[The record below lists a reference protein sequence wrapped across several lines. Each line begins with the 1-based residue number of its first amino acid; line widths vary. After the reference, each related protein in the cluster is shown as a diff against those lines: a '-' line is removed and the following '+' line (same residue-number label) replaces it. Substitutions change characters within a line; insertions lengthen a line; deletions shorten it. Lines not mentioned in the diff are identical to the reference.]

1 VRHITPLWI
10 EGGRVSETA
19 AGLLFLIVAG
29 MVAIGLLV
37 LLFRILTSRLFLN
50 LSALLA
56 LAFLALIVVLIGWGG

>member
-1 VRHITPLWI
+1 M
-10 EGGRVSETA
+10 SETA
-19 AGLLFLIVAG
+19 ADLLFLIVAG

-56 LAFLALIVVLIGWGG
+56 LAFLVFLAFLIGWGG

>member
-1 VRHITPLWI
+1 MS
-10 EGGRVSETA
+10 GTA
-19 AGLLFLIVAG
+19 TGLMFLIVAG

-56 LAFLALIVVLIGWGG
+56 IAFLGLLIFLTSWGG

>member
-1 VRHITPLWI
+1 M
-10 EGGRVSETA
+10 SETA

-50 LSALLA
+50 LSALLV
-56 LAFLALIVVLIGWGG
+56 LAFLAFLAIMIGWGG

>member
-1 VRHITPLWI
+1 M
-10 EGGRVSETA
+10 SETA

-56 LAFLALIVVLIGWGG
+56 LAFLAFLAVLIGWGG

>member
-1 VRHITPLWI
+1 M
-10 EGGRVSETA
+10 SETG
-19 AGLLFLIVAG
+19 AGLLFLIVTG

-56 LAFLALIVVLIGWGG
+56 LAFLAFLAVLIGWGG

>member
-1 VRHITPLWI
+1 
-10 EGGRVSETA
+10 VSETA
-19 AGLLFLIVAG
+19 AGLLFLIIAG

-56 LAFLALIVVLIGWGG
+56 LAFLAFLAVLIGWGG

>member
-1 VRHITPLWI
+1 M
-10 EGGRVSETA
+10 
-19 AGLLFLIVAG
+19 GLLFLIFAG

-56 LAFLALIVVLIGWGG
+56 LAFLGFLIFLMSWKG

>member
-1 VRHITPLWI
+1 MS
-10 EGGRVSETA
+10 GTA
-19 AGLLFLIVAG
+19 TGLMFLIVAS

-56 LAFLALIVVLIGWGG
+56 IAFLGFLIFLTSCGG

>member
-1 VRHITPLWI
+1 M
-10 EGGRVSETA
+10 SETA
-19 AGLLFLIVAG
+19 AGLLFLIIAG

-56 LAFLALIVVLIGWGG
+56 LAFLAFLAVLIGWGG

>member
-1 VRHITPLWI
+1 M
-10 EGGRVSETA
+10 SEPA
-19 AGLLFLIVAG
+19 AGLLFLILAG

-56 LAFLALIVVLIGWGG
+56 LAFLGLLAVLIGWGG